1 VHALPPSHQKDHV
14 IVSVS
19 TRSKAEQNRLLKR
32 SVIRDSRLKQ
42 TAKLCKPEAS
52 GCVAWCGQFT
62 TAFGKIQMRASL
74 AGVVLVA
81 ASLTGA
87 HASAPP
93 TPAPRTVAWWLADYS
108 SDDVAEN
115 TLFAKTVATQGLIGG
130 GAYHCCAGPRI
141 DPNGTY
147 VPHPTRIIV
156 PCFHSGKS
164 FALPCLAELHSMH
177 PPCLQHTAALPGL
190 VQHHCTHPTLG

>member
-1 VHALPPSHQKDHV
+1 MRGVVWTVEDRV
-14 IVSVS
+14 W
-19 TRSKAEQNRLLKR
+19 QNK
-32 SVIRDSRLKQ
+32 
-42 TAKLCKPEAS
+42 
-52 GCVAWCGQFT
+52 
-62 TAFGKIQMRASL
+62 MRASL
-74 AGVVLVA
+74 TGVVLVA

-87 HASAPP
+87 HTSAPP

-115 TLFAKTVATQGLIGG
+115 TIFAKAMATQGLIGG

-164 FALPCLAELHSMH
+164 FALPCLAELHSNA
-177 PPCLQHTAALPGL
+177 PSLPAAQHTAAL
-190 VQHHCTHPTLG
+190 VQDWCSTIAPHHTLG

>member
-1 VHALPPSHQKDHV
+1 
-14 IVSVS
+14 
-19 TRSKAEQNRLLKR
+19 
-32 SVIRDSRLKQ
+32 
-42 TAKLCKPEAS
+42 
-52 GCVAWCGQFT
+52 
-62 TAFGKIQMRASL
+62 MRASL

-115 TLFAKTVATQGLIGG
+115 TVFAKTMATQGLIGG

-164 FALPCLAELHSMH
+164 FALPCLAELHSNA
-177 PPCLQHTAALPGL
+177 PSLPAALPRL